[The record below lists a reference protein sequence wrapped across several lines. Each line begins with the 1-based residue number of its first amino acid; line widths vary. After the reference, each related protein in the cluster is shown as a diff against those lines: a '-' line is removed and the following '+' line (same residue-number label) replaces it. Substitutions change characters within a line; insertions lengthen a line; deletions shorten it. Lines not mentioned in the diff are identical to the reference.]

1 MADNIHSMLATIT
14 TVQER
19 PVSVSASI
27 GACLLSS
34 ASQVGQADMSAVL
47 RAADRAMYR
56 AKSLGEGKT
65 VFAETRDF
73 ETA

>member
-1 MADNIHSMLATIT
+1 M
-14 TVQER
+14 
-19 PVSVSASI
+19 SASI

-34 ASQVGQADMSAVL
+34 AAAARRSDMTAML

-73 ETA
+73 ETN

>member
-1 MADNIHSMLATIT
+1 M
-14 TVQER
+14 
-19 PVSVSASI
+19 SVSASI

-34 ASQVGQADMSAVL
+34 ATAAQQSGITAVL

-65 VFAETRDF
+65 VFAETCDF
-73 ETA
+73 EAN